1 MQADAITRFK
11 VGNREFRFYL
21 PDPDDHIQR
30 IIRET
35 SAFYELEMLAD
46 MLLLITEGDLIVD
59 CGANI
64 GNHSI
69 FLAGAAE
76 ATVIALEP
84 FRHCF
89 DILDRN
95 IALNDLDGRVLPMP
109 LACGAKCGTGRII
122 PGEPANLGQTRV
134 STAAKDRGVEVEIIP
149 LDDLKLPAPVR
160 MLKIDVEGME
170 AEVLRGASRILKE
183 DGPIIYAEAFND
195 NALAE
200 ISMVIRPF
208 GYNPTFRFNATPTY
222 RFEKK

>member
-69 FLAGAAE
+69 FLAGAAD

-109 LACGAKCGTGRII
+109 LACGAKSGT
-122 PGEPANLGQTRV
+122 
-134 STAAKDRGVEVEIIP
+134 DRKSVV
-149 LDDLKLPAPVR
+149 
-160 MLKIDVEGME
+160 
-170 AEVLRGASRILKE
+170 
-183 DGPIIYAEAFND
+183 
-195 NALAE
+195 
-200 ISMVIRPF
+200 
-208 GYNPTFRFNATPTY
+208 
-222 RFEKK
+222 